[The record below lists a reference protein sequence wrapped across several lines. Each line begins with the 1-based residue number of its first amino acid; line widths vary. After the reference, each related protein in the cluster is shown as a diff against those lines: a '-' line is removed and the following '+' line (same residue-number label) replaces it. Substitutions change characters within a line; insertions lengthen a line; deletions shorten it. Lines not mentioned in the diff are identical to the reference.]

1 MTVTAEILAT
11 WRDPAG
17 PVGRLVATGP
27 REDRSLAIL
36 MAAAVLMFVAR
47 APSVA
52 RAAHLDPSA
61 PLDARLGI
69 TLFAMLFLLPLLAY
83 GLALALHLCLRAL
96 GRQGAASGARIAL
109 FWSFLALSPALLL
122 QGLAEGMLGQT
133 GAVRALGLL
142 VFAAFLWFLLRGLA
156 AAYPRAD

>member
-47 APSVA
+47 APSLA
-52 RAAHLDPSA
+52 RAAQIDPSA

-69 TLFAMLFLLPLLAY
+69 TLFAMLFILPLLAY
-83 GLALALHLCLRAL
+83 GLALILHLVLRAI
-96 GRQGAASGARIAL
+96 GRKGSASGARIAL
-109 FWSFLALSPALLL
+109 FWSLLALSPALLL
-122 QGLAEGMLGQT
+122 QGLAEGMVGQT
-133 GAVRALGLL
+133 GAVRVLGLL
-142 VFAAFLWFLLRGLA
+142 VFAAFLWFLARGLA
-156 AAYPRAD
+156 TAYPRAE